1 MSEKVIGVDYPVKGA
16 WYKANLDPRYSFR
29 RGPSRGFITNARGV
43 GFHLHGSTRP
53 KEIVSLCA
61 YLDLL
66 ESKVEEALLL

>member
-1 MSEKVIGVDYPVKGA
+1 MSEKVSGVAYPVRGA

-29 RGPSRGFITNARGV
+29 RAPSRGFITNGRGV
-43 GFHLHGSTRP
+43 GFHLHGSCRA

-66 ESKVEEALLL
+66 ESKVKEQQP